1 MHELILVGIDHSPTA
16 RVAAQAAARLAAAT
30 GAALHIVTAFDRH
43 ELSTIGVGSDANPV
57 ASAEDAKALVDSM
70 ADELRSVTP
79 LITSSSVLGKPQQ
92 VLVGEAERRSATMI
106 VVGNRRMQGIGRVLG
121 SVANWVVHHAPC
133 DVYIVKTV

>member
-1 MHELILVGIDHSPTA
+1 MHELILVGIDNTATA
-16 RVAAQAAARLAAAT
+16 RTAAQSAARMAAAT

-43 ELSTIGVGSDANPV
+43 ESSTIGVGSDADPV
-57 ASAEDAKALVDSM
+57 TSAEDARTLVDSM
-70 ADELRSVTP
+70 AEELRAITP

-92 VLVGEAERRSATMI
+92 ILIDEAERRGATMI
-106 VVGNRRMQGIGRVLG
+106 VVGNRRMQGLGRILG